1 MTLHCFVVH
10 HVNTTAKELNND
22 QQKLI
27 DALTS
32 GTSFNPDPSKQ
43 AQEVKN
49 KKQCHPPLTFSN
61 NNVSETSY

>member
-49 KKQCHPPLTFSN
+49 KK
-61 NNVSETSY
+61 